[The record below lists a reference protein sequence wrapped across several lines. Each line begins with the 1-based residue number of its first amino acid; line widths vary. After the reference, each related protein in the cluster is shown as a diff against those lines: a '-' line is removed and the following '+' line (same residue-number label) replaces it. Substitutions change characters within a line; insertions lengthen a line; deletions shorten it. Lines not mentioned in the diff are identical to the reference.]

1 MRIESKLPHVGDSIF
16 SVMAAEAQRYGA
28 VNLSQGFPN
37 FDPPERLMRLVCEH
51 IRSGANQYAPMPG
64 LPGLRER
71 IAAKMYDLYGLV
83 LNPDTEITITAGA
96 TQALFCAF
104 TALVR
109 PGDEVIL
116 LEPCYDSYRPAVET
130 VGGVAVPYALKA
142 PDFRPDWDEVA
153 ALISPHTR
161 MIAVN
166 TPHNPTGVLLDD
178 ADMRAL
184 ERLLEGTGVAL
195 LCDEVYEHLVFDG
208 LSHRPALCYDG
219 LRDRT
224 LCVYSFGKTYHN
236 TGWKTGYCIAPPVL
250 SAEFRKVHQFNVFC
264 ANHPVQAAF
273 ADFMDDASAYLGLS
287 EFYQAKRDLFAELM
301 RDSPLAPLPTRGS
314 YFQLYSYGHLSDES
328 DMDFCL
334 RLTRECG
341 VAAIPVS
348 AFYSDGR
355 DDRLIRFCFAKTE
368 ETLRDAG
375 LRLRDIG
382 QRR

>member
-16 SVMAAEAQRYGA
+16 SVMSAEARRYGA

-51 IRSGANQYAPMPG
+51 ISSGANQYAPMPG
-64 LPGLRER
+64 LPRLRER

-83 LNPDTEITITAGA
+83 LNSDTEITITAGA

-104 TALVR
+104 AALVR

-130 VGGVAVPYALKA
+130 VGGVVVPYALKA

-153 ALISPHTR
+153 ALISPRTR

-166 TPHNPTGVLLDD
+166 TPHNPTGALLDD

-375 LRLRDIG
+375 SRLRDIA